1 MATLPVTTC
10 ESERSFSMLKLIKTP
25 LRSTV
30 GQERLN
36 GLAILI
42 IHRSESLDP
51 MEVDKEYYLATT
63 HTDFS

>member
-1 MATLPVTTC
+1 
-10 ESERSFSMLKLIKTP
+10 MLKLIKTP

-63 HTDFS
+63 HADFS